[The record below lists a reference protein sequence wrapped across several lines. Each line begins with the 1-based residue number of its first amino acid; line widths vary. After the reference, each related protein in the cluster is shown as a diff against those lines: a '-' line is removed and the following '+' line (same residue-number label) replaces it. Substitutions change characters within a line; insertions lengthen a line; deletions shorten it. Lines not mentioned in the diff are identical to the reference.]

1 MTLRMERRDTRISG
15 PRTHSACD
23 GPGAV
28 PLLLYAR
35 PSLGPQ
41 PRALWSAAR
50 ISAAAPRAPAGSH
63 SVTNMQRSKSF
74 VSGSDGSHRSCRYVI
89 VCCRMP
95 TGAGP
100 GPRHCQP
107 ESRRLPPLSRPSQSM
122 PVTSGAYGGQRR
134 SAVSAPRSALSELPR
149 RCERQRPA
157 RAEQP
162 LEAKPLKGAI
172 KLEVDLEIGAAAER
186 ASPARRPA
194 RTHPRQHV
202 CEPDRQVVEPNLAGA
217 RRCRRPSADAEAE
230 LRHVGLHAQAE
241 RLDLHL
247 QRDCVELDQ
256 PRALVWPD
264 VRRERAEHLA
274 DRVADLV
281 ELILDRV
288 PPFVGAL
295 VSAAEQLC
303 LAELNVG
310 VAEVVPH
317 DLHRSEPP
325 VLAAFARCGRQ
336 RSVETLHV
344 LTHHPTEHG
353 CVEAAEIVAVELIRR
368 WRRRRRR

>member
-1 MTLRMERRDTRISG
+1 MWPLATAHPRHHMTLRMERRDTRISG

-122 PVTSGAYGGQRR
+122 PVTSGASGPPEPNSR
-134 SAVSAPRSALSELPR
+134 SKPSPSKV
-149 RCERQRPA
+149 PA
-157 RAEQP
+157 
-162 LEAKPLKGAI
+162 
-172 KLEVDLEIGAAAER
+172 
-186 ASPARRPA
+186 S
-194 RTHPRQHV
+194 RTH
-202 CEPDRQVVEPNLAGA
+202 
-217 RRCRRPSADAEAE
+217 
-230 LRHVGLHAQAE
+230 
-241 RLDLHL
+241 
-247 QRDCVELDQ
+247 
-256 PRALVWPD
+256 
-264 VRRERAEHLA
+264 
-274 DRVADLV
+274 RV
-281 ELILDRV
+281 
-288 PPFVGAL
+288 
-295 VSAAEQLC
+295 
-303 LAELNVG
+303 
-310 VAEVVPH
+310 
-317 DLHRSEPP
+317 
-325 VLAAFARCGRQ
+325 VLASREGNGLLCILRIWLSYHQ
-336 RSVETLHV
+336 T
-344 LTHHPTEHG
+344 
-353 CVEAAEIVAVELIRR
+353 
-368 WRRRRRR
+368 

>member
-1 MTLRMERRDTRISG
+1 MTLRMERRDTRTSG

-28 PLLLYAR
+28 AVVR
-35 PSLGPQ
+35 TTF
-41 PRALWSAAR
+41 PRSSAAR
-50 ISAAAPRAPAGSH
+50 LVERYAHLCGSAARARGQPLGDEHAALEELCQWVGRVAPLLQVCHRLLPDADRRGAWAAP
-63 SVTNMQRSKSF
+63 
-74 VSGSDGSHRSCRYVI
+74 
-89 VCCRMP
+89 
-95 TGAGP
+95 
-100 GPRHCQP
+100 
-107 ESRRLPPLSRPSQSM
+107 LPARVEEAAAAL
-122 PVTSGAYGGQRR
+122 
-134 SAVSAPRSALSELPR
+134 SAVAEHARHIG
-149 RCERQRPA
+149 RQRPA
-157 RAEQP
+157 RAEEP

-172 KLEVDLEIGAAAER
+172 KMEVDLEIGAAAER

-194 RTHPRQHV
+194 RTHPRQHI
-202 CEPDRQVVEPNLAGA
+202 CEPDRQVVEPDLAGA
-217 RRCRRPSADAEAE
+217 RRCRRPSTDAEAE

-256 PRALVWPD
+256 PRALVRPD

-303 LAELNVG
+303 LAELDVG

-325 VLAAFARCGRQ
+325 VLAAFARRGRQ

-368 WRRRRRR
+368 RRWRRRR

>member
-1 MTLRMERRDTRISG
+1 MATAHPRHHMTLRMERRDTRISG
-15 PRTHSACD
+15 PRTHSASCD

-162 LEAKPLKGAI
+162 LEAKPLKGAC
-172 KLEVDLEIGAAAER
+172 VTNTPGGTRVAGRQWAALYT
-186 ASPARRPA
+186 P
-194 RTHPRQHV
+194 HM
-202 CEPDRQVVEPNLAGA
+202 
-217 RRCRRPSADAEAE
+217 
-230 LRHVGLHAQAE
+230 
-241 RLDLHL
+241 
-247 QRDCVELDQ
+247 
-256 PRALVWPD
+256 ALVPSNL
-264 VRRERAEHLA
+264 RSTSKSAPQPSGPPPPGGPPAPTPASTSASRI
-274 DRVADLV
+274 DRLSSQTLPEPVAV
-281 ELILDRV
+281 AV
-288 PPFVGAL
+288 PPPTPKPNSVTWDCML
-295 VSAAEQLC
+295 RP
-303 LAELNVG
+303 N
-310 VAEVVPH
+310 
-317 DLHRSEPP
+317 DLTCD
-325 VLAAFARCGRQ
+325 LG
-336 RSVETLHV
+336 
-344 LTHHPTEHG
+344 
-353 CVEAAEIVAVELIRR
+353 
-368 WRRRRRR
+368 

>member
-122 PVTSGAYGGQRR
+122 PVTSGASGPPEPNSR
-134 SAVSAPRSALSELPR
+134 SKPSPSKVPSNLRSTSKSAPQPSGPPPPGGPPAPTPASTSASRIDRLSSQTLPEPVAVAVPPPTPKPNSVTWD
-149 RCERQRPA
+149 CMLRPNDLTSISSVTVSNSISREPLLGPMYGA
-157 RAEQP
+157 SGPSISLTESPISSSSFSTGSHHLLAPLFLQP
-162 LEAKPLKGAI
+162 SSF
-172 KLEVDLEIGAAAER
+172 
-186 ASPARRPA
+186 ASP
-194 RTHPRQHV
+194 
-202 CEPDRQVVEPNLAGA
+202 
-217 RRCRRPSADAEAE
+217 SSM
-230 LRHVGLHAQAE
+230 
-241 RLDLHL
+241 
-247 QRDCVELDQ
+247 
-256 PRALVWPD
+256 LV
-264 VRRERAEHLA
+264 
-274 DRVADLV
+274 
-281 ELILDRV
+281 
-288 PPFVGAL
+288 
-295 VSAAEQLC
+295 
-303 LAELNVG
+303 
-310 VAEVVPH
+310 
-317 DLHRSEPP
+317 
-325 VLAAFARCGRQ
+325 
-336 RSVETLHV
+336 
-344 LTHHPTEHG
+344 
-353 CVEAAEIVAVELIRR
+353 
-368 WRRRRRR
+368 